1 MKTFFL
7 LVAMLM
13 INSFVYSQTSDISP
27 EEMESYKNR
36 CMEYINAFQKGLEI
50 IADKN
55 KSDAVKQHQKSVLL
69 TFFMGEGK
77 PYTDI
82 DGKRYPAVEMEVSTV
97 RYGTVIEKRSI
108 PLKKYL
114 ENLQEL
120 RYKSVKISQAKTC
133 VISNLYKVANN
144 RYQATATFFQYFEGE
159 RGDGTFYRDKTQK
172 DVKVFMT
179 KVTDGT
185 LGTFWDLKFGDINVV
200 ETIRI
205 D

>member
-13 INSFVYSQTSDISP
+13 INNLVYSQTSDISP
-27 EEMESYKNR
+27 EAMESYKSR
-36 CMEYINAFQKGLEI
+36 CIEYMNAFQKGLEI

-55 KSDAVKQHQKSVLL
+55 KSDGVKRHQKAVLL
-69 TFFMGEGK
+69 TFFMGEGE

-82 DGKRYPAVEMEVSTV
+82 DGRRYPAVEMEISTV
-97 RYGTVIEKRSI
+97 RYGNVIEKKSI

-114 ENLQEL
+114 NNLQEL
-120 RYKSVKISQAKTC
+120 RYKSVKITQAKTC
-133 VISNLYKVANN
+133 VISNLYKVADN
-144 RYQATATFFQYFEGE
+144 RYEATATFFQYFEGE

-172 DVKVFMT
+172 DVKVFLT
-179 KVTDGT
+179 KVVDGN
-185 LGTFWDLKFGDINVV
+185 LGTFWDLKFGDIDVV
-200 ETIRI
+200 ETVRI

>member
-13 INSFVYSQTSDISP
+13 VSSFVYSQTSDISP
-27 EEMESYKNR
+27 EEMESYKSR
-36 CMEYINAFQKGLEI
+36 CMEYMNAFQKGLEV

-55 KSDAVKQHQKSVLL
+55 KSNAVKQHQKSVLL
-69 TFFMGEGK
+69 TFFMGEGE

-82 DGKRYPAVEMEVSTV
+82 DGKRYPAVEMEVSTA

-108 PLKKYL
+108 PLKKYF

-133 VISNLYKVANN
+133 VISNLYKVADN

-172 DVKVFMT
+172 DVKVFLT